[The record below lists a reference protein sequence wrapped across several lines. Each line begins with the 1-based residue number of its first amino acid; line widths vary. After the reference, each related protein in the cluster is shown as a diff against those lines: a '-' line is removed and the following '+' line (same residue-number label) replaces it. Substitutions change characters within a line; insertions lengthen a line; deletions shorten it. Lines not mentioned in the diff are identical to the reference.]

1 MLFFKKGEK
10 MILAFGDL
18 HLTKEPLRILSVL
31 NFLDYVIKYCKDNN
45 IKNVVNLG
53 DLFDR
58 PESNRCF

>member
-1 MLFFKKGEK
+1 

-58 PESNRCF
+58 P